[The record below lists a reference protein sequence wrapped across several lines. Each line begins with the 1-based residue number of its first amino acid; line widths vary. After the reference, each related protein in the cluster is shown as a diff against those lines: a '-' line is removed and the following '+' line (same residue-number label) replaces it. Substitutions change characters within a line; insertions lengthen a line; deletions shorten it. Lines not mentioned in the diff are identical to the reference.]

1 MVSDFGARFDSFY
14 SARYD
19 LRNYMECKGYR
30 EEGDRTYWE
39 PQDETDLEPVSP
51 AYGPGAMRVGEL
63 DYSEFYQD
71 NDEPSCCFDDC
82 DEF

>member
-1 MVSDFGARFDSFY
+1 MISDFAARFDSFY

-30 EEGDRTYWE
+30 EESDRYYWQ
-39 PQDETDLEPVSP
+39 PQDETDLEPVTP
-51 AYGPGAMRVGEL
+51 AYGPGAMTVGEL
-63 DYSEFYQD
+63 DDYD
-71 NDEPSCCFDDC
+71 GTDC